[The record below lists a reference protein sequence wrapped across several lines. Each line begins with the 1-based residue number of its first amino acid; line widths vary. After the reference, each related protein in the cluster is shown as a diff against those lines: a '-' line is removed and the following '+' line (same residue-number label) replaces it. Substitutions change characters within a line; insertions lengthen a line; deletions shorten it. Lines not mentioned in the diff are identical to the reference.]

1 METYFIYDTVFGKIA
16 VAEKAGKI
24 THFTHAKNFKSAGK
38 TLQETPLIKK
48 AAAQLEEYLAGK
60 LKKFDLPLAPKGT
73 PFQVA
78 VWRALLKIPYGKTC
92 AYGDIARAVNNPKA
106 VRAVGGA
113 NNKNPI
119 FIIIPCHRV
128 IGKDGSL
135 TGYGGGMDMKKRLLA
150 LEKQFC
156 GSK

>member
-1 METYFIYDTVFGKIA
+1 METYFIYDTALGKIA
-16 VAEKAGKI
+16 VAQHEGKITHLEPVKNFDKAGKI
-24 THFTHAKNFKSAGK
+24 
-38 TLQETPLIKK
+38 LRETPLTKK
-48 AAAQLEEYLAGK
+48 AAAQLGEYLAGK
-60 LKKFDLPLAPKGT
+60 RKTFDLPLAPKGT
-73 PFQVA
+73 PFQQA
-78 VWRALLKIPYGKTC
+78 VWRALLDIPYGKTC

-119 FIIIPCHRV
+119 FIIVPCHRV

-156 GSK
+156 GNK